1 MLYRTAQFVPK
12 SSQSYTDRKDKLR
25 CFSVADEVVQSCS
38 SFSSVRRKEFL
49 SELQWRGF
57 HCHTENQ
64 LRFIPLYFQR
74 AQESILSIMTGRAG
88 CNDSEETSSS
98 LQCSSSS
105 PHLCQRP
112 DNSWIGLFFLSFYFF
127 YFWGASQK
135 IKKLLKASLTR
146 VHNSPFSCLWAR
158 NCMKL
163 IIQVNNCPQ
172 LEFSTWSEHLKL
184 LLIVCFCLFVLFLSI
199 GDAELII
206 ECILSEIWQKKK
218 SESF

>member
-25 CFSVADEVVQSCS
+25 CFSVTDEVVQSCS

-98 LQCSSSS
+98 LQCSSS

-112 DNSWIGLFFLSFYFF
+112 DNSWISFFFLSFFLF
-127 YFWGASQK
+127 YFLFLGGFSK
-135 IKKLLKASLTR
+135 NKKLLKASLTG

-158 NCMKL
+158 NYMKL
-163 IIQVNNCPQ
+163 IIQVNNCPR
-172 LEFSTWSEHLKL
+172 LEFSTYLN
-184 LLIVCFCLFVLFLSI
+184 I
-199 GDAELII
+199 
-206 ECILSEIWQKKK
+206 
-218 SESF
+218 